1 MSRRFLVVGLQQN
14 DRSFVSKV
22 AFRLALPYAFA
33 LVFIL
38 QIAGQ
43 IEDLPNLRSLANGF
57 VSQELSGGL
66 THSYPIKLGAGEFLF
81 ITVEQKGI
89 DVAVTLLESEGKE
102 VVGTNAANGASGLE
116 VLCFVIER
124 AGDYRVE
131 INATNRTGP
140 AGRYE
145 MKVQPIKT
153 ADPLDRLKLASYE
166 SLAEAGRLLERSDPT
181 DLPRVLELNGKVLEQ
196 FRSSD
201 DGIGQAFALRAIGAA
216 MVASGERRQA
226 LDYFSRSLALWQNMK
241 ISSEIA
247 STHNWISGTSIRLG
261 HFQEVLDHAQAAL
274 PIYVSNGDRAG
285 ETEILMLLGNFYLS
299 LGETASA
306 MDHYAKVERNW
317 RALGNM
323 HRVAGTLN
331 AMGQASASDERKS
344 FEYFAESLRT
354 YRADRP
360 GTRGEA
366 NTLNQLGFHFLR
378 TGDLANAT
386 KYFDEAMPIWKRI
399 TDAFGEPVTLLGLAQ
414 ISERKGDLE
423 KALELMGESFSLA
436 RRRGVRS
443 VETAALFSI
452 ARLERKRNNLVA
464 AKLKIEEAI
473 GIVESTR
480 AGILSEEFRSAYF
493 AQTQDLYDLY
503 IDLLMTM
510 HQASPSAGFDAMA
523 LQASERARARGL
535 TELLVEANADIRQ
548 GIEPALLDEEKGLQQ
563 KINAAEQSRYQM
575 ILQKR
580 PQSQIDV
587 ADANVRSFL
596 NEYKLIQAKIRASS
610 PRYAALTQPQAI
622 SLEQIQA
629 QILDPDTLIL
639 EYWLGKDRSFLWVVS
654 DKDLKSFVLL
664 NRHETETAAR
674 SLYEKLKNES
684 RSPEIVVAAENLSR
698 MILAPATAGLA
709 KKRLLIVAD
718 GMLQY
723 IPFAAL
729 SSRAGRYLIEDHELV
744 TLPSAMAL
752 AAMRSESANRTRPA
766 KTIAVFAD
774 PVFSSADLRIKADVA
789 VKSSRPSSDS
799 TQLPPNSSLPDERP
813 PTNLPRLP
821 GSRRE
826 AQAILALTTP
836 AKSKRALDFDANR
849 NAILVDE
856 LSQYQYIHFATHGL
870 LNSQQPE
877 LSGIVF
883 SLFDPNGRPQNG
895 FLRLH
900 EIYNL
905 KLPVE
910 LVALSSCET
919 GLGRNIRGEGIIGLT
934 RGFMYAGARR
944 VAVSLW
950 RVDDQA
956 TSELMQ
962 RFYRELLKDGGPSPA
977 AALRTSQ
984 ISMLREKRWN
994 SPFYWSAFVLQ
1005 GEWK

>member
-1 MSRRFLVVGLQQN
+1 MVVGLHQN
-14 DRSFVSKV
+14 DRSCVSKV
-22 AFRLALPYAFA
+22 AFRWAIPYVFA
-33 LVFIL
+33 LFFIL

-43 IEDLPNLRSLANGF
+43 IRELHNPRELANGF
-57 VSQELSGGL
+57 ISQELSGGQI
-66 THSYPIKLGAGEFLF
+66 HDYPVKLGPGEFLA
-81 ITVEQKGI
+81 INLEQKGV
-89 DVAVTLLESEGKE
+89 DVAVAILDSQGKK
-102 VVGTNAANGASGLE
+102 VAGTNASNGASGLE
-116 VLCFVIER
+116 VLCFIAER
-124 AGDYRVE
+124 ADDYRVE
-131 INATNRTGP
+131 VQTTNRTAP
-140 AGRYE
+140 PGRYE
-145 MKVQPIKT
+145 IKIQPTKA
-153 ADPLDRLKLASYE
+153 ADTLDRLRLISYE
-166 SLAEAGRLLERSDPT
+166 LLTEAGKLFERSDPSE
-181 DLPRVLELNGKVLEQ
+181 LPKVLELYGAALEQ
-196 FRSSD
+196 FRSCGD
-201 DGIGQAFALRAIGAA
+201 QIGQAFALRAIGSAL
-216 MVASGERRQA
+216 VASGERRKA
-226 LDYFSRSLALWQNMK
+226 LDYFSRSLALWRSMK

-261 HFQEVLDHAQAAL
+261 HYQEVLDHAQAAL
-274 PIYVSNGDRAG
+274 PIYISNGDRAG

-299 LGETASA
+299 LGEIASA

-317 RALGNM
+317 RAIGNM

-331 AMGQASASDERKS
+331 AMGQASSGDERRS
-344 FEYFAESLRT
+344 FEYFAQSLQT

-378 TGDLANAT
+378 TGDLASAT
-386 KYFDEAMPIWKRI
+386 KHFDEALTIWKRI

-414 ISERKGDLE
+414 IRERAGDIE
-423 KALELMGESFSLA
+423 KALGILDESLSMA
-436 RRRGVRS
+436 RKRGVRS
-443 VETAALFSI
+443 VETAVLFSF
-452 ARLERKRNNLVA
+452 ARMERKRNNLSA
-464 AKLKIEEAI
+464 AKTKIEEAI

-510 HQASPSAGFDAMA
+510 HHASPLAGYDALA

-548 GIEPALLDEEKGLQQ
+548 GIEPVLLDEEKDLQQ

-587 ADANVRSFL
+587 ADANLRLLL

-610 PRYAALTQPQAI
+610 PRYAALTQPQPI

-629 QILDPDTLIL
+629 QLLDPDTLVL
-639 EYWLGKDRSFLWVVS
+639 EYWLGKERSFLWVVS
-654 DKDLKSFVLL
+654 DKDLKSFVLQ
-664 NRHETETAAR
+664 NRHETESAAR
-674 SLYEKLKNES
+674 SLYEKLKVES
-684 RSPEIVVAAENLSR
+684 RSSEIAVAAENLSR
-698 MILAPATAGLA
+698 MVVAPAAADLTR
-709 KKRLLIVAD
+709 KRLLIVAD

-744 TLPSAMAL
+744 TLPSTMAL
-752 AAMRSESANRTRPA
+752 AAMRNELANRTRPA

-774 PVFSSADLRIKADVA
+774 PVFSSDDMRIRADVA
-789 VKSSRPSSDS
+789 ARSSRPNFSS
-799 TQLPPNSSLPDERP
+799 TQQSLNSSLPNDRL

-826 AQAILALTTP
+826 AQAILALTSP

-849 NAILVDE
+849 KAVFVDE
-856 LSQYQYIHFATHGL
+856 LGQYQYIHFATHGL

-877 LSGIVF
+877 LSGIVL

-910 LVALSSCET
+910 LVVLSSCET
-919 GLGRNIRGEGIIGLT
+919 GLGRSIRGEGIVGLT

-962 RFYRELLKDGGPSPA
+962 RFYRELLRDGAPSPA